1 MSDTIAA
8 PREPALR
15 TAENA
20 GPATTTMSPGSKPD
34 PMRDLLEKFD
44 KVAALVGSQ
53 NPGMAAGL
61 RKLVQQSATEGSTE
75 QPMFR
80 TQVAYMLQDVEKM
93 TGAKSLGVPSELRSE
108 LTRLAATSP
117 GLENERMKALVQST
131 PDVADRGVI
140 RDIRRS
146 AAGIAGMGDDQYSK
160 AAQEMVEVLETRLR
174 LATRFEPRQETA
186 PEPDKGGSKI
196 TQNRPNATLPGSSVA
211 TQSTTDRATPTQSV
225 RTAASP
231 GDTQASAGGK
241 PTAKDQDDLSPN
253 SRPNN
258 VMTNLMRG
266 LRSPSNPPNDGPR
279 NPWEP
284 APVAMKA
291 RVTAFEERLADGR
304 TDQHIRAAEAS
315 GEKLM
320 QSIER
325 FSAGPG
331 AGVLGKIEAAANS
344 EPGGMQA
351 VMTEM
356 QPGGRYATLRS
367 EFDSALQKDR
377 VFSASFSAIEK
388 AALQYGQDRLTVN
401 ADYQARGLNPAK
413 LDDRFL
419 EAEAAI
425 GRAAEKIPGRVPG
438 QNIMAE
444 MAEKVSQVLSRAVER
459 VRTMFAKNPEAG
471 PRQNSG
477 PKP

>member
-8 PREPALR
+8 PRETALR

-20 GPATTTMSPGSKPD
+20 GPAATATPAGNEPD
-34 PMRDLLEKFD
+34 PIRDLLQKFD

-53 NPGMAAGL
+53 DPGMAAGL
-61 RKLVQQSATEGSTE
+61 RKLVEQSATPGSTE

-80 TQVAYMLQDVEKM
+80 TQVAYMFQDVEKM
-93 TGAKSLGVPSELRSE
+93 TGSKSLGVPVELRSE

-131 PDVADRGVI
+131 PDVADRAVI
-140 RDIRRS
+140 RDVRRS

-160 AAQEMVEVLETRLR
+160 AAQEMVEVLENRLR
-174 LATRFEPRQETA
+174 LATRFTPRQKTT
-186 PEPDKGGSKI
+186 PEPGANGLNIPQGG
-196 TQNRPNATLPGSSVA
+196 PNAPLK
-211 TQSTTDRATPTQSV
+211 TPTEGV

-231 GDTQASAGGK
+231 GDKGYATLDKPERGPRSAENTPPKSLMTGIMNN
-241 PTAKDQDDLSPN
+241 LR
-253 SRPNN
+253 RP
-258 VMTNLMRG
+258 
-266 LRSPSNPPNDGPR
+266 SSPPNDDPPR

-284 APVAMKA
+284 APIAMKA
-291 RVTAFEERLADGR
+291 RVTAFEERLAAGR

-331 AGVLGKIEAAANS
+331 AGVLGKIEAAASS
-344 EPGGMQA
+344 EPGGMQT

-419 EAEAAI
+419 KAEGAI

-444 MAEKVSQVLSRAVER
+444 MAEKVSQVLSRAVDK
-459 VRTMFAKNPEAG
+459 VRTMFAKDPDAG
-471 PRQNSG
+471 PRHNSG